1 MKRFGTSEQQLHVE
15 VHPQEKLHP
24 QFRKS
29 TVLWQAAVSTCPL
42 WCVHMVCGTLIIPLS
57 VGGVGQERPTTAVH
71 AFISP
76 ASV

>member
-29 TVLWQAAVSTCPL
+29 TVKGAHVQTQDVARGP
-42 WCVHMVCGTLIIPLS
+42 
-57 VGGVGQERPTTAVH
+57 H
-71 AFISP
+71 AP
-76 ASV
+76 C